1 MKILVINGSPRGE
14 KSVTLKIT
22 RAFLEGMGESA
33 EIIDTMRVNVKPCLG
48 CSRNHA
54 GGGLRGDGKAQTGQ
68 DQKRREQCAG
78 HRRAATRLA

>member
-48 CSRNHA
+48 CFSCWWKTP
-54 GGGLRGDGKAQTGQ
+54 GKCAQQ
-68 DQKRREQCAG
+68 DDMADILQD
-78 HRRAATRLA
+78 L